1 MQPPPA
7 ITVDSIPDDGLNL
20 TLALDPAWLT
30 EVLSDAGMKP
40 VEGTH
45 PGAQL
50 RLDRDGSD
58 VIVSGTLK
66 VRVVADC
73 VACLEPVELPIA
85 AEFQLV
91 LEPASKAKAHK
102 PGEEVELSPSE
113 LDADYYT
120 DGTIQLSH
128 WVREQLLLEAPVH
141 PRHEGDCPRALTLTP
156 TPVQNGGGERP
167 VDPRLAPLLKLR

>member
-40 VEGTH
+40 VAGTH
-45 PGAQL
+45 AGAQL
-50 RLDRDGSD
+50 RLDRDGKD

-66 VRVVADC
+66 ARVVAEC

-91 LEPASKAKAHK
+91 LSPASAAKARK

-141 PRHEGDCPRALTLTP
+141 PRHEGDCPHALTP
-156 TPVQNGGGERP
+156 TPVQIGGGERP